1 MDYVSDDGL
10 ITKKM
15 IVGPKNVFHVIHPGT
30 DRYESPNIEDF
41 PLDLN
46 KDGFLFQE
54 TENSKTVSIFQH
66 YLLSW
71 IGVLAAYYV
80 FPINFV

>member
-1 MDYVSDDGL
+1 VDYISDDGL

-15 IVGPKNVFHVIHPGT
+15 IVGPKNAFHVIHPRTG
-30 DRYESPNIEDF
+30 RYESPNIEDF

-54 TENSKTVSIFQH
+54 SENSETVSIFQY
-66 YLLSW
+66 YLISW
-71 IGVLAAYYV
+71 FCFLAAYYAEII
-80 FPINFV
+80 FRK